1 MKKAILTLFL
11 LLSLQSCLQKKETM
25 ITQNPNITADNLVE
39 EIAKQV
45 KHYPSEKVYKIR
57 YSNDNC
63 YFDMFINDIKV
74 HTFPGRGLIGSTA
87 VEVNQLL
94 PHSGK
99 YTISY
104 KMYPLYTLKEE
115 GKTVTLNTLVNN
127 SYVAL
132 KVKSYDLKNEEAD
145 DILYAEYTTPNIA
158 IKNAQGDTISYKF
171 AGSGKTYYEGS
182 FEVELDVPYQ
192 LQPPFATAQDLR
204 KMDQKLLM
212 TKLLAKYKEIWQ
224 IYKNREIDNIARLE
238 FDNLKHYAI
247 SNYETKETIAE
258 DWKVFYN
265 VYKNN
270 NTFEMQPLE
279 NYKLEFFADGKL
291 VALMLDTKDNRFR
304 GNTALWAK
312 VDYEGGIRPLFLN
325 RYFYIPQ
332 GETEFKVY

>member
-1 MKKAILTLFL
+1 MKKTILTLFL

-63 YFDMFINDIKV
+63 YFDMFIDNIKV
-74 HTFPGRGLIGSTA
+74 PYNRGRGIITGGA
-87 VEVNQLL
+87 IDVNELL

-104 KMYPLYTLKEE
+104 KMYPLYTLEEE

-132 KVKSYDLKNEEAD
+132 KVKSYDLKNEEAE

-158 IKNAQGDTISYKF
+158 IKNAQGDSISYKF

-182 FEVELDVPYQ
+182 FEVELEVPYL

-212 TKLLAKYKEIWQ
+212 TKLLAKYKEVWQ
-224 IYKNREIDNIARLE
+224 IYKNRELDNIARIE
-238 FDNLKHYAI
+238 FDNLKNLFVSTYADI
-247 SNYETKETIAE
+247 ETIRENWNAYYE
-258 DWKVFYN
+258 I
-265 VYKNN
+265 YKKAPL
-270 NTFEMQPLE
+270 EMQPIA

-291 VALMLDTKDNRFR
+291 VALMLDTKDNKIR
-304 GNTALWAK
+304 GNTALWIK
-312 VDYEGGIRPLFLN
+312 LKDEENTPVFFN